1 MDKMGTQSLIIIL
14 IYAFQKGSFP
24 SRVWEI
30 YEGYSEVSGLSKT
43 QYSVL
48 EWNLKTEA
56 INMKEEYKNQNECT

>member
-43 QYSVL
+43 
-48 EWNLKTEA
+48 
-56 INMKEEYKNQNECT
+56 